1 MLSRRRLL
9 QTAAAGGTLGL
20 SGCNLIPNVNQPLDL
35 YTLKPQVTFD
45 QPLPK
50 VTWQLVV
57 AEPVAERDI
66 NTTRIALTRAPNSI
80 EYFAK
85 GNWTD
90 TAPALVQAK
99 MIEAFEATGSI
110 VAIGRDAAGLRP
122 DFILQSD
129 LRDFQAEFP
138 GTGGSTGAAPG
149 APSVHVRLMAKLVR
163 MPDRRIV
170 RSVGA
175 EQSVVASSTA
185 VPAVVVAFEQ
195 ALSAVLK
202 TVVQGTLLQS

>member
-1 MLSRRRLL
+1 MLSRRHLL
-9 QTAAAGGTLGL
+9 QSAAALGGLSL
-20 SGCNLIPNVNQPLDL
+20 SGCNVIPNVNQPLDL

-50 VTWQLVV
+50 VTWQLVI
-57 AEPVAERDI
+57 AEPVAERDV

-90 TAPALVQAK
+90 TAPSLVQAK
-99 MIEAFEATGSI
+99 LIEAFEATNSI
-110 VAIGRDAAGLRP
+110 VAIGRDSSGLKP

-129 LRDFQAEFP
+129 LRDFQAEFS
-138 GTGGSTGAAPG
+138 GEG
-149 APSVHVRLMAKLVR
+149 APNVHVRLIAKLVQ
-163 MPDRRIV
+163 MPERRITRTV
-170 RSVGA
+170 SA
-175 EQSVVASSTA
+175 EQSIAAAANT
-185 VPAVVVAFEQ
+185 VPAVVIAFEQ

-202 TVVQGTLLQS
+202 TIVQGTLTQS

>member
-1 MLSRRRLL
+1 MLSRRLLL
-9 QTAAAGGTLGL
+9 QAGAALSGLSL
-20 SGCNLIPNVNQPLDL
+20 SGCGVLPNVSKPLDL
-35 YTLKPQVTFD
+35 YTLKPQIAFD

-57 AEPVAERDI
+57 AEPVAERDV

-99 MIEAFEATGSI
+99 LIEAFEATDSI
-110 VAIGRDAAGLRP
+110 VAVGRDASGLKP

-129 LRDFQAEFP
+129 LRDFQAEF
-138 GTGGSTGAAPG
+138 SGAVG
-149 APSVHVRLMAKLVR
+149 APESAPNIHVRLIAKLVQ
-163 MPDRRIV
+163 MPERRIV
-170 RSVGA
+170 RSVSA
-175 EQSVVASSTA
+175 EQSIAAVSNT
-185 VPAVVVAFEQ
+185 VPAVVIAFEQ

-202 TVVQGTLLQS
+202 TVVQGTLDQS

>member
-9 QTAAAGGTLGL
+9 QSAAASGALGL
-20 SGCNLIPNVNQPLDL
+20 SGCSLIPDVNQPLDL
-35 YTLKPQVTFD
+35 YTLRPQVAFD

-99 MIEAFEATGSI
+99 LIEAFEATGSI

-129 LRDFQAEFP
+129 LRDFQAEFT
-138 GTGGSTGAAPG
+138 GTDAAPG

-175 EQSVVASSTA
+175 EQSVVASSVA
-185 VPAVVVAFEQ
+185 VPTIVVAFEQ
-195 ALSAVLK
+195 ALGAVLK

>member
-1 MLSRRRLL
+1 MLSRRHLL
-9 QTAAAGGTLGL
+9 QSAAALGGLTL
-20 SGCNLIPNVNQPLDL
+20 SGCGVIPNVNKPLEL
-35 YTLKPQVTFD
+35 YTLKPQVVFD

-57 AEPVAERDI
+57 AEPAAERDI

-80 EYFAK
+80 EYFAN

-90 TAPALVQAK
+90 TAPNLVQSK
-99 MIEAFEATGSI
+99 LIEAFETTDSI
-110 VAIGRDAAGLRP
+110 VAVGRDAVGLKP

-129 LRDFQAEFP
+129 LRDFQAEF
-138 GTGGSTGAAPG
+138 SGAS
-149 APSVHVRLMAKLVR
+149 PSVHVRLIAKLVQ

-170 RSVGA
+170 RTVSA
-175 EQSVVASSTA
+175 EQSVAAASNT
-185 VPAVVVAFEQ
+185 VPAVVTAFEQ

-202 TVVQGTLLQS
+202 TIVQGTLTQS

>member
-1 MLSRRRLL
+1 MLSRRLL
-9 QTAAAGGTLGL
+9 IQSAAALSGLTL
-20 SGCNLIPNVNQPLDL
+20 SGCNVIPNVNQPLDL

-50 VTWQLVV
+50 VTWQLVI
-57 AEPVAERDI
+57 AEPVAERDV

-90 TAPALVQAK
+90 TAPSLVQAK
-99 MIEAFEATGSI
+99 LIEAFEATNSI
-110 VAIGRDAAGLRP
+110 VAIGRDSSGLKP

-129 LRDFQAEFP
+129 LRDFQAEF
-138 GTGGSTGAAPG
+138 SGAG
-149 APSVHVRLMAKLVR
+149 APNVHVRLIAKLVQ
-163 MPDRRIV
+163 MPERRITRTV
-170 RSVGA
+170 SA
-175 EQSVVASSTA
+175 EQTVAAAANT
-185 VPAVVVAFEQ
+185 VPAVVTAFEQ

-202 TVVQGTLLQS
+202 TIVQGTLIQS